1 MSSDASKTVFEKIKA
16 GVPWYIKIP
25 AKILLS
31 RVPIHYDFWR
41 NVGLFR
47 HGAMDRP
54 DYVLGVVRTHL
65 ERVGWPA
72 SLKPGFVALE
82 LGPGDSVASAI
93 IMKAFGASRT
103 YLVDTGDYATH
114 DMEIYDK
121 QTSYLCA
128 NGVPNVSPPVE
139 AGFRDFLAGLNAR
152 YLTNGLQSFRTI
164 PDSSIDFI
172 WSQAVLE
179 HVRRSD
185 FDTTI
190 GEFRRILAPGGLCS
204 HRVDLSDHL
213 GGALNNL
220 RFSERVWESDFMAT
234 SGFYTNRIRF
244 SEMIKIFRERDFSV
258 SVIKKDLWSR
268 LPTPR
273 TAMADEYK
281 SCPEEDLLVKG
292 FDVLLS

>member
-1 MSSDASKTVFEKIKA
+1 MAANASRTGLGRVKA
-16 GVPWYIKIP
+16 GVPWYGKIF

-31 RVPIHYDFWR
+31 RIPLGYNTWR
-41 NVGLFR
+41 KAGLFV

-65 ERVGWPA
+65 ERVGWPD

-82 LGPGDSVASAI
+82 LGPGDSVASAM
-93 IMKAFGASRT
+93 IMKSFGASRT

-114 DMEIYDK
+114 DMEIYRKQASFLRDK
-121 QTSYLCA
+121 GVA
-128 NGVPNVSPPVE
+128 NIAAPVE
-139 AGFRDFLAGLNAR
+139 TQFPDFLRSINAEYLTAGLE
-152 YLTNGLQSFRTI
+152 SFREI
-164 PDSSIDFI
+164 PDRSVDFI

-179 HVRRSD
+179 HVRRRD
-185 FDTTI
+185 FDATMA
-190 GEFRRILAPGGLCS
+190 EFRRILAPGGICS

-220 RFSERVWESDFMAT
+220 RFSARVWESDFMAS

-244 SEMIKIFRERDFSV
+244 SEMIETFERNHFSV
-258 SVIKKDLWSR
+258 KVIKKDLWPQ
-268 LPTPR
+268 LPTAR
-273 TAMADEYK
+273 SSMADEFK
-281 SCPEEDLLVKG
+281 GGPEKDLLVLG